1 FNLKYMEPNIPRQQR
16 DEQKKM
22 GIEFNTQE
30 TKRKILAE
38 IDERILDIKKRLYVL
53 GVLDSQIGENGILT
67 IPKELENDL
76 ENGGAI
82 TDLEVKLR
90 SIITERNEFT
100 KK

>member
-1 FNLKYMEPNIPRQQR
+1 MVKDMLGDQKR
-16 DEQKKM
+16 EQEKM

-30 TKRKILAE
+30 TKRRILAE

-67 IPKELENDL
+67 IPKELENDP

-82 TDLEVKLR
+82 IDLEVKLR
-90 SIITERNEFT
+90 SVITERNEFA
-100 KK
+100 KE